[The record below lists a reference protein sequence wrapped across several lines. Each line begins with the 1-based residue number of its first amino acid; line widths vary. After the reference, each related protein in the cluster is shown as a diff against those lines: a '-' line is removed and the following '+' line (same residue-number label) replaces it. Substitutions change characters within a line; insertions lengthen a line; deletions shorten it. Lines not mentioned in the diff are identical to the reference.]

1 MQILKPPTPGKKSPS
16 ILERLGQAILPAP
29 AQPAKT
35 VPTGSKP
42 SSSVVGKA
50 GASVGGAAPRTTG
63 TVPGVKGTTF
73 PSTSKTAGVGSSAS
87 PSKTVP
93 AAAVTPSAPASGI
106 DPLYTPNETQKQE
119 ANLVAKLPSE
129 FPILAWDTMS
139 TALQQKVMEKSGLSP
154 QDQWKLLNASTS
166 LEVLSLLNEIQNNA
180 KSGLL
185 TSSEASKITD
195 QTLRYSDNR
204 IRLVSGDASYLPPL
218 QKALWNRELDKVFG
232 DLQDKT
238 KGDSKSGKDQTPKIA
253 DSPAVK
259 QMLSGNQANAN
270 QKFLMDQTQKS
281 LDLLYKKGTP
291 SQQQVDNIIAGMC
304 TKLLNDSNAPRLK
317 SSDEQQAVIPAYTN
331 AIDGLLGRLRTLG
344 ESKGKLLAKQGQRSM
359 PYNGQPSLGSPQIW
373 INLCDL
379 FCMSLERGNLNL
391 RERDIWERMVTQY
404 DATAPSLSGSQY
416 MFVYDGQL
424 LRVEDAGNAIYG
436 YYGSALGLTPS
447 DLYQGAGIAAAF
459 KKTFDSDSKTV
470 PNVQNGSMADD
481 TEDLAA
487 IAQGIRWYT
496 EGK

>member
-1 MQILKPPTPGKKSPS
+1 
-16 ILERLGQAILPAP
+16 
-29 AQPAKT
+29 
-35 VPTGSKP
+35 
-42 SSSVVGKA
+42 
-50 GASVGGAAPRTTG
+50 
-63 TVPGVKGTTF
+63 
-73 PSTSKTAGVGSSAS
+73 
-87 PSKTVP
+87 
-93 AAAVTPSAPASGI
+93 
-106 DPLYTPNETQKQE
+106 
-119 ANLVAKLPSE
+119 
-129 FPILAWDTMS
+129 
-139 TALQQKVMEKSGLSP
+139 MEKSGLSP
-154 QDQWKLLNASTS
+154 QDQWRLLNASTP
-166 LEVLSLLNEIQNNA
+166 LQVLSLLNEIQNNA

-238 KGDSKSGKDQTPKIA
+238 KGDSKSGKDQTPKLA

-344 ESKGKLLAKQGQRSM
+344 ESKGNLLAKQGQRSM